1 MMFGTTTACPTRMR
15 PSAVS
20 SAGNGTVARSRCSL
34 SNGQNAGLAVSSDRS
49 GRVDGWSFTPV
60 RIRALAPVSG
70 SRRQRSRT
78 RVQAPPAARSGTL
91 ASRSRSSKSIAV
103 TLMTVAG
110 WAHAGR
116 SCSCSDPSGT
126 DRGFPGRNGDQC
138 PGVTGRARRAAVRHH
153 PGSGRP
159 GARGACR
166 GLPGR
171 RRLGGAQ
178 GDAALCGVAGH
189 GGRHDGRPPA
199 VGPLLGRVPGE
210 QSGLGER
217 LAVAVSFEFATAGRI
232 MVGPGRAQE
241 LPGVLAGLG
250 SRVLVVTGADPARHN
265 TLLASL
271 DRAAAMFPVAA
282 EPTVDLVRAAVA
294 VARAQGADVIAA
306 IGGGSVI
313 DTGKAVAMLLGN
325 GGDPLDYLEV
335 VGSGQAITRPSVP
348 CVAVPTT
355 AGTGAEVTAN
365 AVLAVPSH
373 RVKASLRSP
382 LMIPRV
388 ALVDP
393 LLTVSCPPTVTA
405 ASGLDALT
413 QCLEPFVSV
422 QATPLTDGLARE
434 GLRRAG
440 TGLRA
445 AYANGED
452 LAARA
457 DMAMCSLLGGISLA
471 NAKLGAV
478 HGLAGVIG
486 GTADVP
492 HGLACA
498 ALLAPV
504 IEANVRTLR
513 SAGAGP
519 SADGVLDRYAEAAR
533 LLTGHPAASL
543 EDGLAWI
550 RETLTLL
557 HVPGLASFGLRP
569 AQFDDIATQA
579 MASSSM
585 KGNPVTLSHADLTA
599 ILSQAGGG

>member
-1 MMFGTTTACPTRMR
+1 
-15 PSAVS
+15 
-20 SAGNGTVARSRCSL
+20 
-34 SNGQNAGLAVSSDRS
+34 
-49 GRVDGWSFTPV
+49 
-60 RIRALAPVSG
+60 
-70 SRRQRSRT
+70 
-78 RVQAPPAARSGTL
+78 
-91 ASRSRSSKSIAV
+91 
-103 TLMTVAG
+103 
-110 WAHAGR
+110 
-116 SCSCSDPSGT
+116 
-126 DRGFPGRNGDQC
+126 
-138 PGVTGRARRAAVRHH
+138 
-153 PGSGRP
+153 
-159 GARGACR
+159 
-166 GLPGR
+166 
-171 RRLGGAQ
+171 
-178 GDAALCGVAGH
+178 
-189 GGRHDGRPPA
+189 
-199 VGPLLGRVPGE
+199 
-210 QSGLGER
+210 LGER
-217 LAVAVSFEFATAGRI
+217 LTVELSFEFATAGRI

-241 LPGVLAGLG
+241 LPGILTGLG
-250 SRVLVVTGADPARHN
+250 SRFLVVTGADPARHN
-265 TLLASL
+265 ALLASL
-271 DRAAAMFPVAA
+271 DRAAAVFPVAA
-282 EPTVDLVRAAVA
+282 EPTVELVRAAVA
-294 VARAQGADVIAA
+294 VARAQGADAIAA

-335 VGSGQAITRPSVP
+335 VGSGQAITRPAMP

-393 LLTVSCPPTVTA
+393 LLTVSCPPPVTA

-445 AYANGED
+445 AYADGGD

-504 IEANVRTLR
+504 IEANLRTAR
-513 SAGAGP
+513 SSPSGA
-519 SADGVLDRYAEAAR
+519 DVLEHYTEAAR
-533 LLTGHPAASL
+533 LLTGQWDASV
-543 EDGLAWI
+543 ETGLSWI
-550 RETLTLL
+550 RETLAFL
-557 HVPGLASFGLRP
+557 HVPGLAAFGLGP
-569 AQFDDIATQA
+569 QDADDIAAKALT
-579 MASSSM
+579 SSSM
-585 KGNPVTLSHADLTA
+585 KGNPVPLGHADLKA
-599 ILSQAGGG
+599 IVLQAL